1 VTCGPLGAIPEFR
14 DPFET
19 VILVVLPAEVGC
31 RVGVLRPDGE
41 LQLVTDKL
49 SEQLQDTLAS
59 DAVMV
64 GAVEPTTSI
73 GAGPRY
79 PAGVALSPDGTEIRD
94 RVLQRQ
100 GGFVSERDLIVDMI
114 DTMDAPLAAM
124 QTMASSQGPA
134 PRTEFQAVYSRAA
147 ARLFLVG
154 GADASTNELTGDI
167 WWRDVNGA
175 SWFPVPLEGYAPE
188 TVTAATYSY
197 RDHNLWVLD
206 QLDSGPIPRARL
218 TRIDPVSG
226 KHTIVGTWPR
236 LRLGHKWVFDKHWL
250 VLDQDG
256 SVLLVASSSMINKH
270 VIVRINVDGDTPQ
283 VGGVRIAPHALAGPP
298 AVDPAGYS
306 LLLDQKKKIPKLK
319 RLETLEA
326 RPGRWL
332 DVGGCL

>member
-1 VTCGPLGAIPEFR
+1 MWHGRGQIRTRR
-14 DPFET
+14 DAT
-19 VILVVLPAEVGC
+19 PA
-31 RVGVLRPDGE
+31 RP
-41 LQLVTDKL
+41 V
-49 SEQLQDTLAS
+49 
-59 DAVMV
+59 
-64 GAVEPTTSI
+64 
-73 GAGPRY
+73 
-79 PAGVALSPDGTEIRD
+79 
-94 RVLQRQ
+94 
-100 GGFVSERDLIVDMI
+100 
-114 DTMDAPLAAM
+114 
-124 QTMASSQGPA
+124 
-134 PRTEFQAVYSRAA
+134 A
-147 ARLFLVG
+147 ARHRR
-154 GADASTNELTGDI
+154 AEADI

-256 SVLLVASSSMINKH
+256 SVLLVASSSMINRH

-306 LLLDQKKKIPKLK
+306 LLLDQKKKLPKLK

-326 RPGRWL
+326 HPGRWL
-332 DVGGCL
+332 DLGGCL